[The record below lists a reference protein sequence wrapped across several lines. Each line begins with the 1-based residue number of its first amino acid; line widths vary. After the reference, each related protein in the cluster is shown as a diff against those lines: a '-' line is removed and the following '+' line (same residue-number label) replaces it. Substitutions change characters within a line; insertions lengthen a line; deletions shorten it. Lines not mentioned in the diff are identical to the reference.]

1 MSTNND
7 IAMIQSYIDNNY
19 HADDSLSIAQKVHLY
34 MLEESIEVT
43 NDNIDNAI
51 QDVYF
56 K

>member
-7 IAMIQSYIDNNY
+7 IVMIQSYIDNNY
-19 HADDSLSIAQKVHLY
+19 HADDSLSIAQEVHVY

>member
-1 MSTNND
+1 MTTNTA

-19 HADDSLSIAQKVHLY
+19 HADDSVSVAQKVYLY